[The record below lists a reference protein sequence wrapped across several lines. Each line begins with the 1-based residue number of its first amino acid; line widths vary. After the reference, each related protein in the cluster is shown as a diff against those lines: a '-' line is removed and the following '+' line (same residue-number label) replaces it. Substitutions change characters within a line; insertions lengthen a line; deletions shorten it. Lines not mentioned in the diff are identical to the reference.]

1 MKKIML
7 FLLGLSPFLLGFIM
21 NSVMMQNQNLILP
34 YKLIGITFIL
44 FWGFIGF
51 KTCGFGKTPLG
62 SAVIANLPAFF
73 VLILNLYQEIV
84 LGQYWFNIFGIATQF
99 YYLPLINL
107 SSTFAFWTPYV
118 WVIYI
123 AGFLLMLASYCTGV
137 YLKKRSM
144 L

>member
-1 MKKIML
+1 LVLKL
-7 FLLGLSPFLLGFIM
+7 AGLE
-21 NSVMMQNQNLILP
+21 
-34 YKLIGITFIL
+34 
-44 FWGFIGF
+44 
-51 KTCGFGKTPLG
+51 KTPLG

-99 YYLPLINL
+99 YYLPLISL
-107 SSTFAFWTPYV
+107 SSTFTFWTPYV

-123 AGFLLMLASYCTGV
+123 TGFLLMLASYCTGV